1 MERKTKVLV
10 LSTHDSTRSQMA
22 EGFLKRLASDD
33 FVVASAGIESSNS
46 DPLTAEVMQEVGIE
60 TSSQRSPDVKQSLQE
75 HFGYVI
81 VLYDAAKERSP
92 VFPFTRNIL
101 RWSVP
106 DPAAGEGERNT
117 KKDAFRRVRDDI
129 VQKVRSFV
137 DERDRAA

>member
-1 MERKTKVLV
+1 
-10 LSTHDSTRSQMA
+10 MA
-22 EGFLKRLASDD
+22 EGFLKRLASDN
-33 FVVASAGIESSNS
+33 FVVASAGIESTSS

-60 TSSQRSPDVKQSLQE
+60 TSNQRSLDVKQSLKQ

-101 RWSVP
+101 RWNVP
-106 DPAAGEGERNT
+106 DPAAGEGERAA
-117 KKDAFRRVRDDI
+117 KKDAFRQVRDDI
-129 VQKVRSFV
+129 VQKVRTFV